1 MNMIILFILIAT
13 AEYLDKTVLNLEL
26 RTQVKERDELLAWLK
41 LSIKLI
47 GDIEPDTAADMIRN

>member
-26 RTQVKERDELLAWLK
+26 RT
-41 LSIKLI
+41 
-47 GDIEPDTAADMIRN
+47 

>member
-26 RTQVKERDELLAWLK
+26 RTQVKERDKLLAWLK